1 MKTVE
6 LLFWIAL
13 LLVFYTYLGYGLLLA
28 PAVWLRERIRPRRA
42 AALPDELPRVTL
54 VIAAYNEEAVVDV
67 KMRNCLALDYPADRL
82 RILWVTDGST
92 DGTNERLAAWPRADV
107 LFEPARR
114 GKTAAL
120 NRSIGCIDTP
130 LVIYT
135 DANTML
141 NPEAVR
147 EIVRRFDDPAVGCV
161 AGEKRVRPR
170 PVADS
175 ATTGTRNDGAD
186 MPSGDPDKTRTG
198 SGATPTSDAGGTSVP
213 QANAAAT
220 EGLYWRYESLLKQGD
235 DRLHTAVGAAGE
247 LFAVR
252 RELYRP
258 LPEDTLLDDFVLSMR
273 IARAGYRIAYCNT
286 AWAEEEPSADMRE
299 EGKRKTR
306 IAAGGLQSVWRLRG
320 LLLPW
325 PRPLLWWQYLSHR
338 VLRWTLAPLML
349 ALLLPLNI
357 VLVAGSPH
365 RLLYGFLLA
374 CQLLFYAAALVGY
387 LSARRGRNGGLCAV
401 PYYFLFMN
409 LHVSAGIVYLCR
421 HKGNGAW
428 EKARRA

>member
-1 MKTVE
+1 MKIVE

-13 LLVFYTYLGYGLLLA
+13 LLVCYTYVGYGLLLA
-28 PAVWLRERIRPRRA
+28 AAVWLRERIRPRRTVA
-42 AALPDELPRVTL
+42 QPAELPHVTL
-54 VIAAYNEEAVVDV
+54 VIAAYNEEAVVDE

-92 DGTNERLAAWPRADV
+92 DGTRERLAAWPRAEV

-120 NRSIGCIDTP
+120 NRSIGAIRTP
-130 LVIYT
+130 LVVYT

-147 EIVRRFDDPAVGCV
+147 EIVRCFADPRVGCV
-161 AGEKRVRPR
+161 AGEKRVRSR
-170 PVADS
+170 TADE
-175 ATTGTRNDGAD
+175 A
-186 MPSGDPDKTRTG
+186 
-198 SGATPTSDAGGTSVP
+198 
-213 QANAAAT
+213 ANAAAT
-220 EGLYWRYESLLKQGD
+220 EGLYWRYESQLKAWD

-258 LPEDTLLDDFVLSMR
+258 LREDTLLDDFVLSMR
-273 IARAGYRIAYCNT
+273 IARAGYRIAYCRT
-286 AWAEEEPSADMRE
+286 AWAEEEPSADLHE

-306 IAAGGLQSVWRLRG
+306 IAAGGLQSVWRLRS

-325 PRPLLWWQYLSHR
+325 PRPLLWWQYTSHR
-338 VLRWTLAPLML
+338 VLRWTLAPLLL

-357 VLVAGSPH
+357 ALAIGSPH
-365 RLLYGFLLA
+365 RLLYGILL
-374 CQLLFYAAALVGY
+374 CGQLLFYAAALWGH
-387 LSARRGRNGGLCAV
+387 LAAHRGRKGGICTV
-401 PYYFLFMN
+401 PAYFLFMN
-409 LHVSAGIVYLCR
+409 LHVFAGIFYLCR
-421 HKGNGAW
+421 HKGTGAW

>member
-175 ATTGTRNDGAD
+175 ATTGTRNDEANV
-186 MPSGDPDKTRTG
+186 PSGDPDKTRTG

-273 IARAGYRIAYCNT
+273 IARAGYRIAYCNS

-365 RLLYGFLLA
+365 RLLYG
-374 CQLLFYAAALVGY
+374 
-387 LSARRGRNGGLCAV
+387 LSLI
-401 PYYFLFMN
+401 
-409 LHVSAGIVYLCR
+409 HI
-421 HKGNGAW
+421 
-428 EKARRA
+428 